1 MHLIIKKTSYGETI
15 EPSYNVVGTA
25 KTYEQATKLIE
36 AHNLINTKNNVEFHA
51 VLFEAEPLVLK
62 DEVKEKKMGFNE
74 YKESLKD
81 KQLTLF

>member
-1 MHLIIKKTSYGETI
+1 MHLIIKKTSYSGTI

-25 KTYEQATKLIE
+25 KTYELATKLIE
-36 AHNLINTKNNVEFHA
+36 AHNLINESKNVEFHA

-62 DEVKEKKMGFNE
+62 DEVE
-74 YKESLKD
+74 D

>member
-36 AHNLINTKNNVEFHA
+36 AHNLINTKNNIEFHA
-51 VLFEAEPLVLK
+51 VEFESEPLVLT
-62 DEVKEKKMGFNE
+62 DEVE
-74 YKESLKD
+74 D

>member
-1 MHLIIKKTSYGETI
+1 MHLIIKKTSYSGTI

-62 DEVKEKKMGFNE
+62 DEVKDN
-74 YKESLKD
+74 
-81 KQLTLF
+81 QLTLF

>member
-1 MHLIIKKTSYGETI
+1 MHLIIKKTSYSGTI

-36 AHNLINTKNNVEFHA
+36 AHNLINKEKNVEFHA
-51 VLFEAEPLVLK
+51 VLFEAEPLVLT
-62 DEVKEKKMGFNE
+62 DEV
-74 YKESLKD
+74 KD

>member
-1 MHLIIKKTSYGETI
+1 MRIINMHLIIKKETWGSQ
-15 EPSYNVVGTA
+15 PSIFSVVGTA

-62 DEVKEKKMGFNE
+62 DEVKDN
-74 YKESLKD
+74 
-81 KQLTLF
+81 QLTLF